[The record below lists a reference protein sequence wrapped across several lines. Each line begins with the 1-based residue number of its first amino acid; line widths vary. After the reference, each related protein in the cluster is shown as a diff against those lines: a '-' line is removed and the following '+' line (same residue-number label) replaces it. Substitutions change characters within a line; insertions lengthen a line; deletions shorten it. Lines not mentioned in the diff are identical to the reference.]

1 PYPTSNLSVFVF
13 QDDFPLNGEADGGG
27 GTGLV
32 NSNNEA
38 GLGQFQIH
46 LWDAMGG
53 NGDFTGQ
60 MGFDMFNQPLSN
72 SLAGTVDP
80 LNGNDACPIVVN
92 PLNDGNGNTDP
103 TATGITGFIVTC
115 PEYEADGKTPSPLAG
130 Q

>member
-72 SLAGTVDP
+72 SLAGTLDP
-80 LNGNDACPIVVN
+80 LNGNDACPVSQN
-92 PLNDGNGNTDP
+92 PRQGTLTC
-103 TATGITGFIVTC
+103 TA
-115 PEYEADGKTPSPLAG
+115 PGKAGPGGSIAVAACTAAG
-130 Q
+130 QTVP